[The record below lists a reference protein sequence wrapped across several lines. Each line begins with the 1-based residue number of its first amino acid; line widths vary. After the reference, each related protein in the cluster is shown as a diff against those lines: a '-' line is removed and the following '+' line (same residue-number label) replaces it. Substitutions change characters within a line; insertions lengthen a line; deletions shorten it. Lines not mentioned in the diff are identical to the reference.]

1 MSGAAWTPKFDLVSL
16 LVYAASSADVET
28 VMVINAFAVVEQQQ
42 GVSPYDH
49 AIDVVNQDQEYYVQ
63 QVFPRG
69 VKKLKI
75 AANVYF
81 SYYQGETWREAVD
94 EGLQSNEGWT
104 VTADDAC
111 SKATKTCVDGW
122 ATTKLPTTPHG

>member
-1 MSGAAWTPKFDLVSL
+1 
-16 LVYAASSADVET
+16 
-28 VMVINAFAVVEQQQ
+28 MVINAFAVVEQQQ

-49 AIDVVNQDQEYYVQ
+49 AIDVVNQDQDYYVQ

-75 AANVYF
+75 AANIYF

-104 VTADDAC
+104 VTADDEVLYQQRRLLDKQGAPVDA
-111 SKATKTCVDGW
+111 ATKVEAGQYSLEAAPDSSADGGGDV
-122 ATTKLPTTPHG
+122 TPVTPE

>member
-1 MSGAAWTPKFDLVSL
+1 
-16 LVYAASSADVET
+16 
-28 VMVINAFAVVEQQQ
+28 MVINAFAVVEQQQ

-81 SYYQGETWREAVD
+81 SYYQGETWRESSAD
-94 EGLQSNEGWT
+94 CWT
-104 VTADDAC
+104 SRASPWMPPRRWRPDSTRWRPRPTAAM
-111 SKATKTCVDGW
+111 
-122 ATTKLPTTPHG
+122 